1 MPTAVTPTTELE
13 AVNLMLDAIGESPI
27 NSLGN
32 SAVVDAVKAQAVLSE
47 VSRAVQQ
54 KGWHFNTEK
63 EYELVPTVFDK
74 EIQLPGNCLRVDTV
88 GPDKWIDVVQRGT
101 RLYDRRKHTY
111 KFEKSLKVD
120 MVVLLPFEELP
131 EAARYYIAVRAARVF
146 QARTVGSESLYQFTA
161 QDEQLALV
169 DLKKAEGVTADHN
182 MFTGSWSVAKMLQRR

>member
-1 MPTAVTPTTELE
+1 MTTAVTPTTELE

-27 NSLGN
+27 NSLTN
-32 SAVVDAVKAQAVLSE
+32 SAVVDAVKARAVLSE

-63 EYELVPTVFDK
+63 DYELVPTAFDH
-74 EIQLPGNCLRVDTV
+74 EIILPGNCLRVDTV
-88 GPDKWIDVVQRGT
+88 GRDKATDVVQRGK

-111 KFEKSLKVD
+111 SFDKSLLVD
-120 MVVLLPFEELP
+120 MVILLPFEELP

-146 QARTVGSESLYQFTA
+146 QARSVGSESLYQFTS
-161 QDEQLALV
+161 QDEQMALV
-169 DLKKAEGVTADHN
+169 DMKKAEGVTADHN

>member
-1 MPTAVTPTTELE
+1 MPTAITPTTELE
-13 AVNLMLDAIGESPI
+13 AVNLMLDAIGESPL

-63 EYELVPTVFDK
+63 DFVLVPTAFDK
-74 EIQLPGNCLRVDTV
+74 EITLPSNCLRVDTV
-88 GPDKWIDVVQRGT
+88 GEDKFIDVVQRGK

-111 KFEKSLKVD
+111 KFDKGVKVD

-131 EAARYYIAVRAARVF
+131 EAARYYIAVRSARVF
-146 QARTVGSESLYQFTA
+146 QSRTVGSETLYQFTA
-161 QDEQLALV
+161 EDERLALV
-169 DLKKAEGVTADHN
+169 DLKKAEGLTGDYN
-182 MFTGSWSVAKMLQRR
+182 MFTGSWSVAKMLHRR